1 MSPEIIIF
9 FATKLHVIIV
19 VMALVYVLFLRK
31 QKRNQALLLTLFV
44 LPASYIFGRFA
55 GLIFNNPRP
64 FVVDGFT
71 PLVQH
76 IADNGFPSDH
86 TLFTA
91 TIASIVF
98 VYNRPVGIFLFI
110 LSILVGIS
118 RVLAGVHHYIDVVGS
133 VVIAVITTYVVTIL
147 LRQLQK

>member
-86 TLFTA
+86 TYSQQPLLALYLYTTDLLVSF
-91 TIASIVF
+91 
-98 VYNRPVGIFLFI
+98 Y
-110 LSILVGIS
+110 LS
-118 RVLAGVHHYIDVVGS
+118 
-133 VVIAVITTYVVTIL
+133 
-147 LRQLQK
+147 